1 MKLINVSLLTAA
13 VATANAAVVTV
24 TQHVHENAIVSVEG
38 LVYVENGQTYTTYKT
53 ASASGANTADVASST
68 VIAIAG
74 PAATPIS
81 ENAVTGS
88 EASTTST
95 PSTAAAT
102 TVAATEQS
110 SVQSSVNTLT
120 TSSQAP
126 TTTLSPSTTTA
137 IATTSSTAAATS
149 STAAAASSTASA
161 TTSST
166 ASSASGLS
174 TFASTILNEHNVKRA
189 LHEDTP
195 ALSWSDTLA
204 TYAQNYADDYDCSG
218 TLTHSGGSYGENL
231 ALGYDAAGAVDAWYN
246 EISDYDWSDP
256 SYSSSTG
263 HFTQVVWKSSTQL
276 GCGIKACGGAWG
288 NYVICS
294 YNPAGNYIG
303 EFAENVEPL
312 A

>member
-24 TQHVHENAIVSVEG
+24 TQHVHANAIVSVEG

-53 ASASGANTADVASST
+53 ATASGASTADVASST
-68 VIAIAG
+68 VVAIAG
-74 PAATPIS
+74 PAVTPIS
-81 ENAVTGS
+81 EDAVTGS
-88 EASTTST
+88 EASATST
-95 PSTAAAT
+95 LSTAAAT
-102 TVAATEQS
+102 TIAATE
-110 SVQSSVNTLT
+110 QSSVNTLT
-120 TSSQAP
+120 TSNQEP

-137 IATTSSTAAATS
+137 IATTSSTAAATTS
-149 STAAAASSTASA
+149 SAAAA

-166 ASSASGLS
+166 ASSTSGLS
-174 TFASTILNEHNVKRA
+174 TFASTVLNEHNVKRA

-204 TYAQNYADDYDCSG
+204 TYAQNYADAYDCSG

-246 EISDYDWSDP
+246 EISGYDWSDP
-256 SYSSSTG
+256 NYSSSTG

-288 NYVICS
+288 SYVICS